1 MNAKQAMADVLI
13 IQNGD
18 AAFDTEA
25 EVAALGAAAVA
36 NVELVI
42 WEMTVPAQQ
51 VIAWGSGNAGL
62 QVNQGYMWFALIDTG
77 VAFGIGTLALC
88 IQNNPR
94 TDLRYV
100 KRMSDTTL
108 HAADF
113 TTIITAT
120 PGDRNEMTPVPETRP
135 LCGQDSRLQL
145 RYTIAAAV
153 AGIDGARFA
162 IPCTRY
168 LL

>member
-1 MNAKQAMADVLI
+1 MKARQVMADVLI

-36 NVELVI
+36 GVELVI

-51 VIAWGSGNAGL
+51 MIAWGSGNAGL
-62 QVNQGYMWFALIDTG
+62 QVNQGYMWFALLDAGTG
-77 VAFGIGTLALC
+77 FGIGNLALC
-88 IQNNPR
+88 VQDNPR

-100 KRMSDTTL
+100 KRMFDSTL
-108 HAADF
+108 HTA
-113 TTIITAT
+113 TNTNIGTAT
-120 PGDRNEMTPVPETRP
+120 PADREGMMPIPETRP
-135 LCGQDSRLQL
+135 LARQDSRLQL
-145 RYTIAAAV
+145 RYTITAAV
-153 AGIDGARFA
+153 AGIDSARFA

-168 LL
+168 ML

>member
-1 MNAKQAMADVLI
+1 MKARQAMADILI

-36 NVELVI
+36 GVELVI

-51 VIAWGSGNAGL
+51 MIAWGSGNAGL
-62 QVNQGYMWFALIDTG
+62 ATNQGYMWFVLIDIAA
-77 VAFGIGTLALC
+77 AFNIGTLALC
-88 IQNNPR
+88 VQDNAR

-108 HAADF
+108 HTATV
-113 TTIITAT
+113 TTVATAT
-120 PGDRNEMTPVPETRP
+120 PVDRNEMMPVPETRP
-135 LCGQDSRLQL
+135 LARQDSRLQL
-145 RYTIAAAV
+145 RYTVTANV
-153 AGIDGARFA
+153 AGTDGARFA

-168 LL
+168 FL